1 MIGDGY
7 NPVMMLSEF
16 RGAPVDPV
24 VVLILVP
31 GYLSMDD
38 GRPDLGNW
46 GIFIKFAVCR
56 TIS

>member
-7 NPVMMLSEF
+7 NSVMMLSEF
-16 RGAPVDPV
+16 RGATVDPV

-31 GYLSMDD
+31 VYLSMDE
-38 GRPDLGNW
+38 GRRDFGKW

>member
-1 MIGDGY
+1 MIGDSY
-7 NPVMMLSEF
+7 NPVMILSGF

-38 GRPDLGNW
+38 GRRDLGNW

>member
-7 NPVMMLSEF
+7 NLVMMLSEF

-31 GYLSMDD
+31 GYISLY
-38 GRPDLGNW
+38 GPEAGLGELGN
-46 GIFIKFAVCR
+46 FY
-56 TIS
+56 